1 MIAAHVCEALDT
13 SNIDA
18 AYQIHRQVQ
27 PKPWS
32 KSTFSDCLTSPY
44 YALQVTHQDQL
55 LGYAL
60 VLEVVDEATLMDIA
74 VTPSA
79 RRQGVGQ
86 KLLNSIIDQ
95 CRQHSMQTLWL
106 EVRAGNRPAITLY
119 QQAGFEQVEVR
130 KGYYPAEEGREDAL
144 IMCLPLVS

>member
-1 MIAAHVCEALDT
+1 MITAHVCEVLDT

-18 AYQIHRQVQ
+18 AYQIHCQVQ

-32 KSTFSDCLTSPY
+32 KPTFSDCLTPPY
-44 YALQVTHQDQL
+44 YALQVTLQDQF

-60 VLEVVDEATLMDIA
+60 MLEVADEATLMDIA
-74 VTPSA
+74 VAPAA

-86 KLLNSIIDQ
+86 RLLDSIIDA
-95 CRQHSMQTLWL
+95 CRQHRMQTLWL
-106 EVRAGNRPAITLY
+106 EVRASNRPAITLY
-119 QQAGFEQVEVR
+119 QQAGFEQTEVR

-144 IMCLPLVS
+144 IMCLNLVV